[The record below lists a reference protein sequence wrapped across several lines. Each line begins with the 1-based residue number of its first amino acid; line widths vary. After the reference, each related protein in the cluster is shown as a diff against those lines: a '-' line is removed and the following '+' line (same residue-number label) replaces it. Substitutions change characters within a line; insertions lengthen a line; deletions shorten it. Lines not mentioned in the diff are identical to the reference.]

1 MNDKDDALDEIV
13 HEFLVESA
21 ENLDQLDRDLVSLER
36 DPTSRDLL
44 AGIFRAVHTIK
55 GTTGFLGFAHLE
67 QVAHRAENLL
77 SKLRDGAL
85 ELDTARTNVLLE
97 VSDTVR
103 ALLAHIEATGN
114 DDDGRDRSD
123 LLARLAELQE
133 ARTQAPAEVATQMA
147 PSEERPGPALP
158 VAEEIARDVPAVDA
172 VAPKGAT
179 KRAVTPSVVAATAK
193 TGALKRNARTAGR
206 ARTAPKA
213 EAAEPKAQAAQP
225 KVEAAAPAPAVTL
238 QETPAPTSKTSQDAP
253 ATVSISAAE
262 HTVRVDVDLLDG
274 LMRQVGELVLARNQL
289 VSHGRDLD
297 DGGRALQ
304 RLSLIV
310 SELQEGVTKTRM
322 QPVEQL
328 WAKLPRVVRDLA
340 KQFSKEVDL
349 SLEGGDTELDR
360 SVLEAVKDP
369 LTHLVRN
376 ALDHG
381 IEGPAEREA
390 AGKRRV
396 GNLRLSASHQNGKV
410 VLEMTDDGAGIDPER
425 VGAKAVEKGL
435 VTPERL
441 AQMTTR
447 EITDLV
453 FQPGFSTAKQI
464 SNISGRGVGM
474 DVVRTNIERIGGS
487 VDLAS
492 TAGAGT
498 TVRIKI
504 PLTLAI
510 IPALL
515 VTSRGSIYALPQA
528 AVQELV
534 HLEGTALRE
543 QVERVDTALL
553 YRLRGHL
560 LPLLRLDEALG
571 YETTPLENQ
580 DALDIVIAQADGE
593 PFGLVVDRVEGTQE
607 IVVKPLAHQLKN
619 LPVYAGATVLGDGSV
634 ALILDVTGLADS
646 GSVREGRAVAQGGEV
661 RSSEEGR
668 AEALLLLRVGGER
681 RVAVPLG
688 LVERLEEIGAQQL
701 EHAGNRRAL
710 QYRGELL
717 PIVWLAEVLAIPAE
731 TLEDRRLP
739 VVVCSDGERSVGLVA
754 EQILDVVEE
763 VVKVDAIG
771 AAQGVL
777 GTAVVQGRATDFLDL
792 LTAAEYAGVVF
803 RPPLDLSLSGVL
815 STNGSRPEVATNA
828 S

>member
-13 HEFLVESA
+13 REFLVESA

-55 GTTGFLGFAHLE
+55 GTTGFLGFARLE

-85 ELDTARTNVLLE
+85 ELDTARTNILLE

-103 ALLAHIEATGN
+103 AILAHIEATGN

-133 ARTQAPAEVATQMA
+133 ARAQGPGEVAIQTA
-147 PSEERPGPALP
+147 PSQKTPGPASP
-158 VAEEIARDVPAVDA
+158 VAEEIAREPQNEDA
-172 VAPKGAT
+172 IAPEGET
-179 KRAVTPSVVAATAK
+179 KQAAAPSVVTATAK
-193 TGALKRNARTAGR
+193 TTAPKRPARNARGAGTAP
-206 ARTAPKA
+206 ATQATAPKA
-213 EAAEPKAQAAQP
+213 EPTAPVP
-225 KVEAAAPAPAVTL
+225 AAARE
-238 QETPAPTSKTSQDAP
+238 ETPSPTPRSSQDVP
-253 ATVSISAAE
+253 ATVSLSAAE

-274 LMRQVGELVLARNQL
+274 LMRQMGELVLARNQL
-289 VSHGRDLD
+289 VSHGNDLD

-410 VLEMTDDGAGIDPER
+410 VLEMADDGAGIDPER

-474 DVVRTNIERIGGS
+474 DVVRTNIERIGGT

-492 TAGAGT
+492 TPRAGT

-515 VTSRGSIYALPQA
+515 VTARGSMYALAQA

-534 HLEGTALRE
+534 HLEGAALRE

-571 YETTPLENQ
+571 YETTPFESQ
-580 DALDIVIAQADGE
+580 KALDIVIAQADGE

-634 ALILDVTGLADS
+634 ALILDVAGLADS
-646 GSVREGRAVAQGGEV
+646 GSVREGRAAAQGGEV
-661 RSSEEGR
+661 RSSEGGR

-688 LVERLEEIGAQQL
+688 LVERLEEVGAQQL

-731 TLEDRRLP
+731 TLEGRRLP

-763 VVKVDAIG
+763 VVNVDAIG

-803 RPPLDLSLSGVL
+803 RPSLDLSLSGVL
-815 STNGSRPEVATNA
+815 STNGPRPEVAANA